1 MFYPSRLWAFSKCY
15 FPFLPLDLKVAPL
28 VPQAEP
34 RPFHRHEP
42 ADREQQQ
49 PVQPAAAAA
58 PASDGQQLQGGHGL
72 QQRGLLTHARR
83 QPRGERWAPRG
94 IHAAGPLL
102 TFYMATLYS
111 QALVWQSCKEGP
123 QSTFTDQ
130 EAAFWGVV
138 FEKNRKLIYLS
149 IFGILSRFSRIFIL
163 RFQNV
168 LKSSF
173 LDQKN

>member
-83 QPRGERWAPRG
+83 QPRGEQRWAPRG

-123 QSTFTDQ
+123 SRLSQIKKRHF
-130 EAAFWGVV
+130 GG
-138 FEKNRKLIYLS
+138 LYLKK
-149 IFGILSRFSRIFIL
+149 I
-163 RFQNV
+163 
-168 LKSSF
+168 
-173 LDQKN
+173 